1 MGGHSTEESLARP
14 ERGAMRASQSGK
26 WERLNC
32 GVGLEGG
39 EAEGGVRMQPRERAG
54 VDGVTAWPTPN
65 FKRATGAERGEAVAM
80 CGRVIPG
87 KDLRVQGEKVRG
99 AGAAGGRTPGV
110 ERLQFGRQAGGDEAS
125 ARAAQRLVE
134 ILRG

>member
-1 MGGHSTEESLARP
+1 MPSFPGAENAKGAMSGHSAEESLARP
-14 ERGAMRASQSGK
+14 ERDAMRTSQSSERK
-26 WERLNC
+26 RLNC

-65 FKRATGAERGEAVAM
+65 FKRATGAERGEAMTM

-87 KDLRVQGEKVRG
+87 
-99 AGAAGGRTPGV
+99 
-110 ERLQFGRQAGGDEAS
+110 
-125 ARAAQRLVE
+125 
-134 ILRG
+134 